1 MRQQGTIVR
10 WDAARGFGFI
20 RSAAASADIFFHAK
34 DVRGTAAPHEGLLV
48 TFEEIHV
55 GGKGP
60 RAMAVQTGAY
70 APRVAPIGAPARR
83 APVQAARSSRSA
95 KRPQHLPRRST
106 VTPTTGPALLLMPAW
121 TVLIGWGIWA
131 GRLPMLTLAIALLL
145 NLITFFVYWTDKYA
159 AQKGRWRTAENTLH
173 LLGLLGGWPGAWF
186 AQHILRHKSSKESF
200 RATYW
205 TTVVLHCMVLAG
217 WLLWSPL
224 HNPLLNTELLA
235 PLLK

>member
-10 WDAARGFGFI
+10 WDTARGFGFI
-20 RSAAASADIFFHAK
+20 RSAVASADIFFHAK
-34 DVRGTAAPHEGLLV
+34 DFRGTATPHEGLLV

-60 RAMAVQTGAY
+60 RAMAIQAAAY
-70 APRVAPIGAPARR
+70 APPAAPVGAHARR
-83 APVQAARSSRSA
+83 APAQATRSSRNA

-106 VTPTTGPALLLMPAW
+106 VTPATASTGPALLLMLAW

-173 LLGLLGGWPGAWF
+173 LFGLLGGWPGAWF

-200 RATYW
+200 RTTYW
-205 TTVVLHCMVLAG
+205 ATAVLHCMVLAG
-217 WLLWSPL
+217 WLFWSPL
-224 HNPLLNTELLA
+224 HNSLLNM
-235 PLLK
+235 